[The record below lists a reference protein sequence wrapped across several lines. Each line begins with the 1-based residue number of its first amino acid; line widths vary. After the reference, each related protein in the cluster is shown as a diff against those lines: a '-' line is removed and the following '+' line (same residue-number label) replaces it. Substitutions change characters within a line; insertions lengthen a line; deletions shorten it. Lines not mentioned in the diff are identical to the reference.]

1 MRRYRTTS
9 ALAAKFE
16 SLRTVLSSHRA
27 ITRVSLAALS
37 FAFIIALSHQATTQ
51 AGPEQAPLIPE
62 SLLPQSVGIA
72 VATTDS
78 VTIPFQESMDPASV
92 ESAIQ
97 VLPQQRVELSWN
109 ADRTAVSISP
119 ERLWRADERY
129 LVIVGQSSETD
140 GGSPL
145 RGGRRFAFTTE
156 TAPAVTDFQVRLA
169 GEDLAAVTALAR
181 EDVPSVRS
189 LSRATEAAAAAVVEA
204 GSQPPTRTAKQVSAT
219 TAISVS
225 FSADMDRAD
234 VESRFAIAPEVA
246 GNLSWNGGNLVFTPS
261 ERLEPGG
268 RYTVSLHGAHDAN
281 GNPLGG
287 KGNFSFV
294 VTLGAQLVRTDP
306 GLGASDVEPATV
318 SMWFSQPMDVEA
330 TNAAFGLTDTSSG
343 ALVGGNLDWN
353 DAGTQV
359 TYTPDR
365 AFTGG
370 RTFHVSLG
378 DAALDGDGNP
388 VTAEWSFTTAAAPVA
403 APAAASAT
411 RSTTSTRSVPVVPPP
426 APTGDGASYAVAQ
439 INASRA
445 AYGFGPVVLDG
456 AISAVAYAHAYDQAA
471 NGYFSHTGLDGS
483 TRDSRLRAGGI
494 SYSWSGEN
502 ACYLVGRSLI
512 ATLDWCHAAF
522 MAEPYPGQFN
532 HIANVLNPNATRVGV
547 GIAQVGSKIV
557 IVWDY
562 TN

>member
-1 MRRYRTTS
+1 LRRYRTTS

-37 FAFIIALSHQATTQ
+37 FAFIIAFSHQATTQ

-92 ESAIQ
+92 ESAMQ
-97 VLPQQRVELSWN
+97 VLPSQRVELSWN
-109 ADRTAVSISP
+109 ADFTAVSISP

-129 LVIVGQSSETD
+129 LVVVGQSSEAVD
-140 GGSPL
+140 GSPL
-145 RGGRRFAFTTE
+145 RGGRRYAFTTQ
-156 TAPAVTDFQVRLA
+156 TAPVVSDFQVRLA
-169 GEDLAAVTALAR
+169 GDDLAAVTAVAR
-181 EDVPSVRS
+181 EDVPSVRT
-189 LSRATEAAAAAVVEA
+189 LSVVTDAAAAPVMEA
-204 GSQPPTRTAKQVSAT
+204 GSQPPTHTAKEVSSS

-225 FSADMDRAD
+225 FSTEMDRAD
-234 VESRFAIAPEVA
+234 VERRFAIAPEVA
-246 GNLSWNGGNLVFTPS
+246 GDLTWNGSNLVFTPS
-261 ERLEPGG
+261 ERLTPGG
-268 RYTVSLHGAHDAN
+268 RYTVSLLGAHDAN

-294 VTLGAQLVRTDP
+294 VTLGAQLMRTDP
-306 GLGASDVEPATV
+306 GLGATDVQPATV
-318 SMWFSQPMDVEA
+318 TMWFSQPMDVEA

-343 ALVGGNLDWN
+343 ALVGGNLTWN
-353 DAGTQV
+353 EAATQI

-365 AFTGG
+365 PFAGG
-370 RTFHVSLG
+370 RTFTVTVG
-378 DAALDGDGNP
+378 DGAVDADGNP
-388 VTAEWSFTTAAAPVA
+388 VTAEWSFTTAAAPT
-403 APAAASAT
+403 PAAAAAT
-411 RSTTSTRSVPVVPPP
+411 RSDSSTRAPVAAVP
-426 APTGDGASYAVAQ
+426 APAPSGDGAAYAVAQ

-471 NGYFSHTGLDGS
+471 NGYFSHTGLNGS
-483 TRDSRLRAGGI
+483 TRDSRLQAGGI

-502 ACYLVGRSLI
+502 QCYLVGRSVI
-512 ATLDWCHAAF
+512 ATLDWCHGAF

-557 IVWDY
+557 IVWDF

>member
-1 MRRYRTTS
+1 M
-9 ALAAKFE
+9 AAKFE

-37 FAFIIALSHQATTQ
+37 FTLIIALSHQATTQ

-78 VTIPFQESMDPASV
+78 VTIPFQESMDPESV
-92 ESAIQ
+92 ESALQ
-97 VLPQQRVELSWN
+97 VLPQQRVDLSWN
-109 ADRTAVSISP
+109 ADHTAVSITP
-119 ERLWRADERY
+119 QRLWRADERY
-129 LVIVGQSSETD
+129 LIVVGQSSATED
-140 GGSPL
+140 GSQL
-145 RGGRRFAFTTE
+145 RGGRRYAFTTE
-156 TAPAVTDFQVRLA
+156 TAPVVSDFQVRLA

-189 LSRATEAAAAAVVEA
+189 LSVAAETATAAALEA
-204 GSQPPTRTAKQVSAT
+204 GSQPPTRTAKEVSTT

-225 FSADMDRAD
+225 FSADMNHED
-234 VESRFAIAPEVA
+234 VESRFAIAPEVS
-246 GNLSWNGGNLVFTPS
+246 GELSWKGNDLVFTPS

-268 RYTVSLHGAHDAN
+268 RYTVSLLGAHDAD

-294 VTLGAQLVRTDP
+294 VTLGAQLVRTEP
-306 GLGASDVEPATV
+306 GLGAQGVEPATV
-318 SMWFSQPMDVEA
+318 SMWFSQPMDVDA
-330 TNAAFGLTDTSSG
+330 TNAAFGLRDTSSG
-343 ALVGGNLDWN
+343 ALVGGNLVWN
-353 DAGTQV
+353 DAGTQL

-365 AFTGG
+365 AFAAGS
-370 RTFHVSLG
+370 TFEVTLG
-378 DAALDGDGNP
+378 DGAVDADGNP
-388 VTAEWSFTTAAAPVA
+388 VSAEWSFTTTASAVA
-403 APAAASAT
+403 ATPATAN
-411 RSTTSTRSVPVVPPP
+411 RSTTSTRSAPVI
-426 APTGDGASYAVAQ
+426 APVAPSGDGAAYAVAQ

-502 ACYLVGRSLI
+502 ACYLVGRSVI

-522 MAEPYPGQFN
+522 MSEPYPGQFN
-532 HIANVLNPNATRVGV
+532 HIANVLSPNATRVGV

>member
-1 MRRYRTTS
+1 
-9 ALAAKFE
+9 
-16 SLRTVLSSHRA
+16 
-27 ITRVSLAALS
+27 
-37 FAFIIALSHQATTQ
+37 
-51 AGPEQAPLIPE
+51 
-62 SLLPQSVGIA
+62 
-72 VATTDS
+72 
-78 VTIPFQESMDPASV
+78 MDPASV

-97 VLPQQRVELSWN
+97 VLPQQRVDLSWN
-109 ADRTAVSISP
+109 ADYTAVSISP

-129 LVIVGQSSETD
+129 LVVVGQASESAD
-140 GGSPL
+140 GSPL
-145 RGGRRFAFTTE
+145 RGGRRYAFTTQ

-169 GEDLAAVTALAR
+169 GEDLAAATAVAR

-189 LSRATEAAAAAVVEA
+189 LTVATEAAAASIVEA
-204 GSQPPTRTAKQVSAT
+204 GSQPPTRTAKEVSAT

-234 VESRFAIAPEVA
+234 VEDRFAIAPEVTGDLA
-246 GNLSWNGGNLVFTPS
+246 WNGNDLVFTPS
-261 ERLEPGG
+261 ERLQPGG
-268 RYTVSLHGAHDAN
+268 RYTVSLLGAHDAS

-294 VTLGAQLVRTDP
+294 VTLGAQLVKTDP

-318 SMWFSQPMDVEA
+318 TMWFSQPMDVDA
-330 TNAAFGLTDTSSG
+330 TNAAFGLTDTASG
-343 ALVGGNLDWN
+343 ALVGGNLIWN
-353 DAGTQV
+353 EAATQL

-365 AFTGG
+365 AFAGG
-370 RTFHVSLG
+370 RTFAVVLG
-378 DAALDGDGNP
+378 DGALDADGNP
-388 VTAEWSFTTAAAPVA
+388 VTADWSFSTAAAPAPVA
-403 APAAASAT
+403 ATAT
-411 RSTTSTRSVPVVPPP
+411 RSTTSTRSAPVVPPP
-426 APTGDGASYAVAQ
+426 APSGDAAAYAVAQ

-471 NGYFSHTGLDGS
+471 NGYFSHTGLNGS
-483 TRDSRLRAGGI
+483 TRDSRLQAGGI

-502 ACYLVGRSLI
+502 ACYLVGRSVI

-522 MAEPYPGQFN
+522 MSEPYPGQFN

>member
-37 FAFIIALSHQATTQ
+37 FTFLIAFSHQEITQ

-78 VTIPFQESMDPASV
+78 VTIPFPESMDPASV

-97 VLPQQRVELSWN
+97 VLPQQRVDLSWN
-109 ADRTAVSISP
+109 ADYTALSISP

-129 LVIVGQSSETD
+129 LVVVGQASESAD
-140 GGSPL
+140 GSPL
-145 RGGRRFAFTTE
+145 RGGRRYAFTTQ

-169 GEDLAAVTALAR
+169 GEDLAAATAVAR

-189 LSRATEAAAAAVVEA
+189 LTAATEAAAASIVEA
-204 GSQPPTRTAKQVSAT
+204 GSQPPTRIAKEVSAT

-234 VESRFAIAPEVA
+234 VEDRFAIAPEVSGDLA
-246 GNLSWNGGNLVFTPS
+246 WNGDDLVFTPS

-268 RYTVSLHGAHDAN
+268 RYTVSLLGAHDAS

-294 VTLGAQLVRTDP
+294 VTLGAQLVKTDP

-318 SMWFSQPMDVEA
+318 TMWFSQPMDVDA
-330 TNAAFGLTDTSSG
+330 TNAAFGLTDTATG
-343 ALVGGNLDWN
+343 ALVGGNLIWN
-353 DAGTQV
+353 EAATQL

-365 AFTGG
+365 AFAGG
-370 RTFHVSLG
+370 RTFAVVLG
-378 DAALDGDGNP
+378 DGALDADGNP
-388 VTAEWSFTTAAAPVA
+388 VTADWSFSTAAAPAPVA
-403 APAAASAT
+403 ATAT
-411 RSTTSTRSVPVVPPP
+411 RSTTSTRSAPVVPPP
-426 APTGDGASYAVAQ
+426 APSGDAAAYAVAQ

-471 NGYFSHTGLDGS
+471 NGYFSHTGLNGS
-483 TRDSRLRAGGI
+483 TRDSRLQAGGI

-502 ACYLVGRSLI
+502 ACYLVGRSVI

-522 MAEPYPGQFN
+522 MSEPYPGQFN

>member
-1 MRRYRTTS
+1 M
-9 ALAAKFE
+9 AAKFE

-37 FAFIIALSHQATTQ
+37 FTFIIAFSHQATTQ

-78 VTIPFQESMDPASV
+78 VTIPFQESMDPDSV
-92 ESAIQ
+92 ESALQ
-97 VLPQQRVELSWN
+97 VLPQQRVDLTWN
-109 ADRTAVSISP
+109 ADHTAVSITP
-119 ERLWRADERY
+119 QRLWRADERY
-129 LVIVGQSSETD
+129 LIVVGQSSSTD
-140 GGSPL
+140 DGSPL
-145 RGGRRFAFTTE
+145 RGGRRYAFTTE
-156 TAPAVTDFQVRLA
+156 TAPVVSDFQVRLA
-169 GEDLAAVTALAR
+169 GDDLAAVTALAR
-181 EDVPSVRS
+181 EDIPSVPSVR
-189 LSRATEAAAAAVVEA
+189 LATDAAVAVA
-204 GSQPPTRTAKQVSAT
+204 PVSGSHPPTRTAKEVSAA

-225 FSADMDRAD
+225 FSDEMDRED
-234 VESRFAIAPEVA
+234 VETAFAIAPEVS
-246 GNLSWNGGNLVFTPS
+246 GDLSWRGRDLVFTPS

-268 RYTVSLHGAHDAN
+268 RYTISLLGAHDAD

-294 VTLGAQLVRTDP
+294 VTLGGQLVRTDP
-306 GLGASDVEPATV
+306 GLGAEGVDPATV
-318 SMWFSQPMDVEA
+318 TMWFSQPMDVNA

-343 ALVGGNLDWN
+343 ALVGGNLTWN
-353 DAGTQV
+353 EAGTQL

-365 AFTGG
+365 AFAGG
-370 RTFHVSLG
+370 RTFEVALG
-378 DAALDGDGNP
+378 DGALDADGNP
-388 VTAEWSFTTAAAPVA
+388 VTASWSFTTTA
-403 APAAASAT
+403 APAAAALAEAS
-411 RSTTSTRSVPVVPPP
+411 RSTTSTRSAPVSAPVIAPP
-426 APTGDGASYAVAQ
+426 APTGDGAAYAVAQ

-471 NGYFSHTGLDGS
+471 NGYFSHTGLNGS

-502 ACYLVGRSLI
+502 QCYLVGRSVI

-522 MAEPYPGQFN
+522 MSEPYPGQFN

>member
-1 MRRYRTTS
+1 LRRYRTTS
-9 ALAAKFE
+9 ALAATFE

-37 FAFIIALSHQATTQ
+37 FAFIIAFSHQATTQ

-72 VATTDS
+72 VATADS
-78 VTIPFQESMDPASV
+78 VTIPFMESMDPASV

-97 VLPQQRVELSWN
+97 VLPQQRVDLSWN
-109 ADRTAVSISP
+109 ADHTAVSISP
-119 ERLWRADERY
+119 ERLWRTDERY
-129 LVIVGQSSETD
+129 LVVVGQSSSTAD
-140 GGSPL
+140 GSPL
-145 RGGRRFAFTTE
+145 RGGRRYAFTTE
-156 TAPAVTDFQVRLA
+156 TAPVVSDFQVRLA
-169 GEDLAAVTALAR
+169 GDDLAAATELAR

-189 LSRATEAAAAAVVEA
+189 LSVATEAATVVAPDA
-204 GSQPPTRTAKQVSAT
+204 GSLPPTRTAKQVSAT

-225 FSADMDRAD
+225 FSAEMDRED
-234 VESRFAIAPEVA
+234 VESRFAIAPEVP
-246 GNLSWNGGNLVFTPS
+246 GHLSWKGTDLVFTPS
-261 ERLEPGG
+261 ERLVPGG
-268 RYTVSLHGAHDAN
+268 RYTVSLLGAHDAD

-294 VTLGAQLVRTDP
+294 VTLGAQLIRTDP
-306 GLGASDVEPATV
+306 GLGADGVEPATV
-318 SMWFSQPMDVEA
+318 TMWFSQPMDVDA
-330 TNAAFGLTDTSSG
+330 TNAAFGLTDTVTG
-343 ALVGGNLDWN
+343 ALVGGNLTWN
-353 DAGTQV
+353 EAGTQV

-365 AFTGG
+365 AFASG
-370 RTFHVSLG
+370 RTFDVALG
-378 DAALDGDGNP
+378 DGAVDADGNP
-388 VTAEWSFTTAAAPVA
+388 VSTTWSFTTTPAPVAA
-403 APAAASAT
+403 APAAAS
-411 RSTTSTRSVPVVPPP
+411 RSATSTRSAPVVIAPP
-426 APTGDGASYAVAQ
+426 APTGDGAAYAVAQ

-445 AYGFGPVVLDG
+445 AYGFGPVALDG

-532 HIANVLNPNATRVGV
+532 HIANVLSPNATRVGV

>member
-37 FAFIIALSHQATTQ
+37 FTFLIALSHQGTTQ

-78 VTIPFQESMDPASV
+78 VTIPFPESMDPASV

-97 VLPQQRVELSWN
+97 VLPQQRVDLSWN
-109 ADRTAVSISP
+109 ADYTALSISP

-129 LVIVGQSSETD
+129 LVVVGQASESAD
-140 GGSPL
+140 GSPL
-145 RGGRRFAFTTE
+145 RGGRRYAFTTQ

-169 GEDLAAVTALAR
+169 GEDLAAATAVAR

-189 LSRATEAAAAAVVEA
+189 LTAATEAAAASIVEA
-204 GSQPPTRTAKQVSAT
+204 GSQPPTRIAKEVSAT

-234 VESRFAIAPEVA
+234 VEDRFAIAPEVSGDLA
-246 GNLSWNGGNLVFTPS
+246 WNGDDLVFTPS

-268 RYTVSLHGAHDAN
+268 RYTVSLLGAHDAS

-294 VTLGAQLVRTDP
+294 VTLGAQLVKTDP

-318 SMWFSQPMDVEA
+318 TMWFSQPMDVDA
-330 TNAAFGLTDTSSG
+330 TNAAFGLTDTASG
-343 ALVGGNLDWN
+343 ALVGGNLIWN
-353 DAGTQV
+353 EAATQL

-365 AFTGG
+365 AFAGG
-370 RTFHVSLG
+370 RTFAVVLG
-378 DAALDGDGNP
+378 DGALDADGNP
-388 VTAEWSFTTAAAPVA
+388 VTADWSFSTAAAPAPVA
-403 APAAASAT
+403 ATAT
-411 RSTTSTRSVPVVPPP
+411 RSTTSTRSAPVVPPP
-426 APTGDGASYAVAQ
+426 APSGDAAAYAVAQ

-471 NGYFSHTGLDGS
+471 NGYFSHTGLNGS
-483 TRDSRLRAGGI
+483 TRDSRLQAGGI

-502 ACYLVGRSLI
+502 ACYLVGRSVI

-522 MAEPYPGQFN
+522 MSEPYPGQFN

>member
-1 MRRYRTTS
+1 M
-9 ALAAKFE
+9 AAKFE

-37 FAFIIALSHQATTQ
+37 FTFIIAFSHQGTTQ

-72 VATTDS
+72 VATADS

-97 VLPQQRVELSWN
+97 VLPAQRVDLSWN
-109 ADRTAVSISP
+109 PDHTAVSISP
-119 ERLWRADERY
+119 ERLWRTDERY
-129 LVIVGQSSETD
+129 LVVVGQSSQTES
-140 GGSPL
+140 GSPL
-145 RGGRRFAFTTE
+145 RGGRRYAFTTQ

-169 GEDLAAVTALAR
+169 GEDLAAATALAR

-189 LSRATEAAAAAVVEA
+189 LSRASEAAAAGVVEA
-204 GSQPPTRTAKQVSAT
+204 GSQPPTRTAKEVSAT

-225 FSADMDRAD
+225 FSAEMDRED

-246 GNLSWNGGNLVFTPS
+246 GDLSWDGSDLIFTPS
-261 ERLEPGG
+261 ERLQQGG
-268 RYTVSLHGAHDAN
+268 RYTVSLLGAHDAD

-287 KGNFSFV
+287 KGNFSFL

-306 GLGASDVEPATV
+306 GLGASDVQPATV
-318 SMWFSQPMDVEA
+318 TMWFSQPMDVDS
-330 TNAAFGLTDTSSG
+330 TNAAFALTDTSSG
-343 ALVGGNLDWN
+343 ALVGGNLAWN

-365 AFTGG
+365 AFSGG
-370 RTFHVSLG
+370 RTFSVSLG
-378 DAALDGDGNP
+378 DSALDADGNP
-388 VTAEWSFTTAAAPVA
+388 VTADWSFTTTAPPVA
-403 APAAASAT
+403 TPAPAAT
-411 RSTTSTRSVPVVPPP
+411 RSTTSTRSVAPVVPPP

-445 AYGFGPVVLDG
+445 AYGFGPVYLDG
-456 AISAVAYAHAYDQAA
+456 AISAVAYAHAYDQAV
-471 NGYFSHTGLDGS
+471 NGYFGHTGLDGS
-483 TRDSRLRAGGI
+483 TRDSRLQAGGI